1 MVSGNRHF
9 KHLNVDV
16 LHLFVI
22 CGLTQEKLKKTYCI
36 PCH

>member
-16 LHLFVI
+16 LHLSVI
-22 CGLTQEKLKKTYCI
+22 CGLAQEKLKNIY
-36 PCH
+36 